1 MGKDLWKKKKQIL
14 HATHSALNQA
24 KKSEYA
30 NDRTESQ
37 RVLEKAFFGRRIES
51 KVGETLFYAFDDSS
65 RTFNASI
72 SYLFCT
78 LTGLHLKKV
87 KNISTSMSKTKPAY
101 YEQIVPLPLVSNKIW
116 SNRLWRLWWCFRGV
130 STFLVP
136 FIGELRCFSRLPITD
151 VQDSE
156 ALPTTTPLFQSIFAS

>member
-37 RVLEKAFFGRRIES
+37 RVLEKAFFGRRLECEGKAS
-51 KVGETLFYAFDDSS
+51 GDDVTLYMFDDSS
-65 RTFNASI
+65 RTFSASI
-72 SYLFCT
+72 SFLFCA
-78 LTGLHLKKV
+78 LTGLYLRK
-87 KNISTSMSKTKPAY
+87 SKHVY
-101 YEQIVPLPLVSNKIW
+101 YEYIASLKTDSKLPDKILF
-116 SNRLWRLWWCFRGV
+116 NLWRLWWCFRGV

-136 FIGELRCFSRLPITD
+136 FIGELRYFSRLPITD